1 MREMRMGLVEEAI
14 QRAKTDTICP
24 VPSAEDAYLR
34 QCCDRVW
41 FMIRDRLVEHGE
53 VRAADL
59 VQKWC
64 GPDWVWKSGVGTK

>member
-1 MREMRMGLVEEAI
+1 
-14 QRAKTDTICP
+14 
-24 VPSAEDAYLR
+24 
-34 QCCDRVW
+34 
-41 FMIRDRLVEHGE
+41 MIRDRLVEHGE